1 MLIHD
6 FAAIGNRLFTLR
18 KRAGM
23 TQMEVAEAAGL
34 AHRTYADIERGTANM
49 RIESFLRICDALHVT
64 PDELLTCKDDTPPLQ
79 QEEILHRLNTCSDKD
94 RDTALRLLDVYLRSL
109 E

>member
-64 PDELLTCKDDTPPLQ
+64 PDELLTCDEDAPSPQLESLLSKLS
-79 QEEILHRLNTCSDKD
+79 TCSDKE
-94 RDTALRLLDVYLRSL
+94 RETALRLLDVYLQSL
-109 E
+109 S

>member
-49 RIESFLRICDALHVT
+49 RMESFLRICDALHVT
-64 PDELLTCKDDTPPLQ
+64 PDELLTCD
-79 QEEILHRLNTCSDKD
+79 EEVSHPQLEDLLERLHACTEKEK
-94 RDTALRLLDVYLRSL
+94 DTALRLLEVYLHSL
-109 E
+109 K